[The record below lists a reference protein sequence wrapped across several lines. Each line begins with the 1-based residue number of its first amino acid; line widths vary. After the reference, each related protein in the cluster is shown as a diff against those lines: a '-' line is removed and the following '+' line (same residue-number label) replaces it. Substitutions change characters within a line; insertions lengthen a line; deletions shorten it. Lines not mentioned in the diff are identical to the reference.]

1 MIASLEDVVQRMNEH
16 GVQFIIIG
24 GWAAI
29 IHGAA
34 RTTNDVD
41 LVYGRDPENLRRLVE
56 ALRPWTR
63 ICTVPHPVYH
73 SVGTPR
79 PFARV

>member
-29 IHGAA
+29 IHDAA

-41 LVYGRDPENLRRLVE
+41 LVYGRDPENIRRPVE
-56 ALRPWTR
+56 ALRP
-63 ICTVPHPVYH
+63 
-73 SVGTPR
+73 
-79 PFARV
+79 